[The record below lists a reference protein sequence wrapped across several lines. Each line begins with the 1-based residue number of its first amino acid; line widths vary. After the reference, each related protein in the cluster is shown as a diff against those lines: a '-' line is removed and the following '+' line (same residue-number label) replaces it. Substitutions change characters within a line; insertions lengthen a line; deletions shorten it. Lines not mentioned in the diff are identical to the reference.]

1 MNNKKKVSILGS
13 TGSIGTQALQL
24 ISENPELYKVEALSC
39 MNNTSLLTE
48 QIERFHPCFAT
59 VGNADEAAYL
69 SELFPEIKFFSGQD
83 GLAEM
88 AAEAEDDILLNSV
101 VGMAGL
107 LPTYRA
113 LKAGKQVALANKETL
128 VAGGSLIM
136 KTVEKSG
143 KILLPVD
150 SEHSAVF
157 QCLTGNKKSS
167 VRKLI
172 LTASGGP
179 FRKYSKAKLQNV
191 SLEDT
196 LIHPTWN
203 MGKKIT
209 VDSATMMNKGFE
221 VIEARWLFDIPA
233 EKIDVAV
240 HPESIVH
247 SMVEYN
253 DGAVM
258 AQLGVP
264 DMRLPIAY
272 ALNYPERLPQNLE
285 PLNLTEVGKLTFEE
299 ADRQTFE
306 CLQLAYDALEAGGAC
321 CTALN
326 AANEVCVAAFLA
338 GRIPFLS
345 IQETLKKLTEKYAS
359 HPADTIEEIL
369 KADSSARTD
378 TADFLYRD

>member
-1 MNNKKKVSILGS
+1 
-13 TGSIGTQALQL
+13 
-24 ISENPELYKVEALSC
+24 
-39 MNNTSLLTE
+39 
-48 QIERFHPCFAT
+48 
-59 VGNADEAAYL
+59 
-69 SELFPEIKFFSGQD
+69 
-83 GLAEM
+83 
-88 AAEAEDDILLNSV
+88 
-101 VGMAGL
+101 
-107 LPTYRA
+107 
-113 LKAGKQVALANKETL
+113 
-128 VAGGSLIM
+128 
-136 KTVEKSG
+136 
-143 KILLPVD
+143 
-150 SEHSAVF
+150 
-157 QCLTGNKKSS
+157 
-167 VRKLI
+167 
-172 LTASGGP
+172 
-179 FRKYSKAKLQNV
+179 
-191 SLEDT
+191 
-196 LIHPTWN
+196 
-203 MGKKIT
+203 
-209 VDSATMMNKGFE
+209 
-221 VIEARWLFDIPA
+221 
-233 EKIDVAV
+233 
-240 HPESIVH
+240 
-247 SMVEYN
+247 
-253 DGAVM
+253 M